1 MHGLLLAGLL
11 ALPMN
16 VLAHPAEQHASNVLS
31 RRGVDIESFRL
42 PLKAKYMDSEAT
54 AQKIQAMSFSK
65 DDDYVSTA
73 TKLVKSTF
81 PKSTFR
87 VVDDHYIGTN
97 GIGHV
102 HFKQTAH
109 GLDIDNSDFNVNV
122 STLSLATLSLRSLIF
137 RG

>member
-1 MHGLLLAGLL
+1 
-11 ALPMN
+11 
-16 VLAHPAEQHASNVLS
+16 
-31 RRGVDIESFRL
+31 
-42 PLKAKYMDSEAT
+42 
-54 AQKIQAMSFSK
+54 MSFSK